1 MAHYSW
7 TAASALAAST
17 YGTLDSAPAPGLVT
31 VPVPTIAA
39 GSNVLTVGAGE
50 EFSTLSAAVAAAH
63 NGDTILVNAGTY
75 VNDFSIVNASITI
88 EGVGGMANFVATEAP
103 TDLKG
108 IITVDNNVTIENCS
122 FSGSAIPTA
131 DGGNGAGI
139 RYEGGNMT
147 LENDSFSN
155 NQNGIMGTPV
165 IASLTQN
172 NVVINNCLFQDNGAG
187 DGFTHNVY
195 IGAASS
201 LTFTNNISE
210 GAIVGHEL
218 KSRAAV
224 NTISNNIF
232 QDGATGSASYE
243 IDLPNGGVDTITN
256 NIIEKGPDAQ
266 NQYAVHFGGEGIPYA
281 GSSLAISGNDF
292 VNDFGSS
299 EVAVLNQTPY
309 TVSVTGNEFTNFS
322 AGNIVQGP
330 SVESGNVDQN
340 GNAIASGTLTGVL
353 PGSTMIYTDSA
364 AHSLSLTGSI
374 QAVEGGAGLLTV
386 TAISGHIIAMGGM
399 GGMDYK
405 ETGSSGGNTISTMAG
420 STNTLTLIGQD
431 LVSSAGT
438 DTISCGTLNVS
449 GQITGTANIK
459 DGTGNNQWSVTG
471 TANIKGQGGNPIVS
485 VGSTGTASITGTLDY
500 LYVQN
505 NGGNFSLSIG
515 QDGTV
520 NTTKD
525 VGGGVTDQVSY
536 GTQSIVTSGGSVGA
550 TLYLV
555 SGNAT
560 VTSIG
565 NDVIHAGAG
574 NNTVILEGAGAV
586 YAGTGSLSIFG
597 RGDIAGANVYGNG
610 GTYYIAGDS
619 GNITYHGGALAST
632 VDAVLSNITLLGAAG
647 RMTVLGGSRDIM
659 TGGAGGLNYSAT
671 DGGGAD
677 LITTA
682 ASATDTLTLASS
694 DTVNSHGTDLIN
706 AGTGNQ
712 IINIYGNSTITG
724 GTGNNQILVSGKA
737 SINNAG
743 QDAITVTKGASVNLT
758 AGTLDGII
766 ETGAAMANFTVTG
779 ANAGQVA
786 VSGGSATITGG
797 KNASGGINVYTNAG
811 AATHVN
817 MLQGTDTVYSLGSD
831 VIQGGTGNDLVY
843 TTANAAN
850 IIGGSGAL
858 RIISQDQTT
867 AYTQTVTGGSGSI
880 AYQQNAG
887 HLNFIGG
894 SGSATI
900 DGGQGTL
907 HVVGGS
913 GSISVVM
920 GTAGMQFIA
929 GSGTAN
935 LSLTPNGGTVEFGT
949 GITNAQVAG
958 WGAGDL
964 FECVSGHGGGTDTI
978 TGFRAGTD
986 TLQFSGVHVT
996 SETISG
1002 GSTNLT
1008 LSDKTTIHLAG
1019 FSDTGHIF

>member
-1 MAHYSW
+1 VAV
-7 TAASALAAST
+7 
-17 YGTLDSAPAPGLVT
+17 PAPT
-31 VPVPTIAA
+31 VAA
-39 GSNVLTVGAGE
+39 GSHVLTVGVGE

-75 VNDFSIVNASITI
+75 VNDFSIVNAAITI
-88 EGVGGMANFVATEAP
+88 EGVGGMAKFVATEAP

-165 IASLTQN
+165 ISSLTQN
-172 NVVINNCLFQDNGAG
+172 NVVIDHCLFQDNGVG
-187 DGFTHNVY
+187 DGYTHNCY

-210 GAIVGHEL
+210 GAVVGHEL

-224 NTISNNIF
+224 NVISNNIF
-232 QDGATGSASYE
+232 QDGATGTASYE
-243 IDLPNGGVDTITN
+243 IDLPDGGADTITN
-256 NIIEKGPDAQ
+256 NVIEKGPNAQ

-281 GSSLAISGNDF
+281 GSSLTVSGNDF

-299 EVAVLNQTPY
+299 EVAVLNQTPD
-309 TVSVTGNEFTNFS
+309 TVSITGNEFTNFS

-330 SVESGNVDQN
+330 SIQSGNVDQN
-340 GNAIASGTLTGVL
+340 GNPIASGTLTGVL

-386 TAISGHIIAMGGM
+386 TAISGHIIAMGGT
-399 GGMDYK
+399 GGMNFS

-438 DTISCGTLNVS
+438 DTISCGANNVS
-449 GQITGTANIK
+449 GQITGTATIN

-471 TANIKGQGGNPIVS
+471 TADIKGQGGSPIVS
-485 VGSTGTASITGTLDY
+485 VGAAGTATITGPLSY
-500 LYVQN
+500 LYVQD
-505 NGGNFSLSIG
+505 NGGDFTLSVG
-515 QDGTV
+515 VGGKV
-520 NTTKD
+520 YTTKD
-525 VGGGVTDQVSY
+525 IGGGLTDQVSN

-550 TLYLV
+550 TLFLAA
-555 SGNAT
+555 GT
-560 VTSIG
+560 DLITSIG
-565 NDVIHAGAG
+565 NDVIHAGSG
-574 NNTVILEGAGAV
+574 NDTVILEGAGVV

-597 RGDIAGANVYGNG
+597 RGDIAGGNVYGNG
-610 GTYYIAGDS
+610 GTYSIAGDS
-619 GNITYHGGALAST
+619 GNIIYHGGALAST
-632 VDAVLSNITLLGAAG
+632 VNAVLSNITLLGGAG
-647 RMTVLGGSRDIM
+647 QMTVLGGSRDVM

-677 LITTA
+677 TITTA
-682 ASATDTLTLASS
+682 AGATDTLKLASS
-694 DTVNSHGTDLIN
+694 DTVNSYGTDLIN
-706 AGTGNQ
+706 PGNGNQ
-712 IINIYGNSTITG
+712 TINLYGNSTVTG
-724 GTGNNQILVSGKA
+724 GTGNNQILVSGKDVIRN
-737 SINNAG
+737 SG
-743 QDAITVTKGASVNLT
+743 QDAVTVTSGASVALT
-758 AGTLDGII
+758 AGTLDGIN
-766 ETGAAMANFTVTG
+766 ETNAAMVNFTVTG
-779 ANAGQVA
+779 KNAGQVA
-786 VSGGSATITGG
+786 LSGGSASVTGG
-797 KNASGGINVYTNAG
+797 QNASGGINVYTNAG
-811 AATHVN
+811 ATTHVN
-817 MLQGTDTVYSLGSD
+817 LLQGTDTVYSQGAD
-831 VIQGGTGNDLVY
+831 VIQGGAGSGLVY
-843 TTANAAN
+843 TNQASDN
-850 IIGGSGAL
+850 IIGGTGAL
-858 RIISQDQTT
+858 RIISQDNST

-900 DGGQGTL
+900 DGGGGTL

-913 GSISVVM
+913 GSISVVQ
-920 GTAGMQFIA
+920 GTAGMMFIA

-935 LSLTPNGGTVEFGT
+935 VALTPLGGTVEFGA
-949 GITNAQVAG
+949 GVTNVQVAG

-964 FECVSGHGGGTDTI
+964 FQFVAGHGGGIDTI
-978 TGFRAGTD
+978 TGFVASSD
-986 TLQFSGVHVT
+986 TLQFDGVQVT
-996 SETISG
+996 SETVSG
-1002 GSTNLT
+1002 GSTT
-1008 LSDKTTIHLAG
+1008 LMLNDKTTIHLAG

>member
-7 TAASALAAST
+7 SAAPALATSNT
-17 YGTLDSAPAPGLVT
+17 GTLDTSTVPGLVAVKAPT
-31 VPVPTIAA
+31 VAS
-39 GSNVLTVGAGE
+39 GSTTLTVGVGK

-75 VNDFSIVNASITI
+75 TNDFSIVNASITI

-122 FSGSAIPTA
+122 FSGAAISTA
-131 DGGNGAGI
+131 DGANGAGI

-172 NVVINNCLFQDNGAG
+172 NVVIDHCLFQNNGIG
-187 DGFTHNVY
+187 NGLTHNCY

-218 KSRAAV
+218 KSRALV

-232 QDGATGSASYE
+232 QDGATGTASYE
-243 IDLPNGGVDTITN
+243 IDLPNGGADTITN
-256 NIIEKGPDAQ
+256 NIIEKGPNAQ

-281 GSSLAISGNDF
+281 GSSLTVSGNNF

-322 AGNIVQGP
+322 AGNIIQGP
-330 SVESGNVDQN
+330 SIQSGNVNAD
-340 GNAIASGTLTGVL
+340 GSAIASGTLTGVL
-353 PGSTMIYTDSA
+353 PGSTVIYTDSA

-374 QAVEGGAGLLTV
+374 QAVEGGGGMLTA
-386 TAISGHIIAMGGM
+386 TAISGHIIAIGGNGGM
-399 GGMDYK
+399 HFS

-420 STNTLTLIGQD
+420 STNTLALIGQD

-438 DTISCGTLNVS
+438 DTITCGANNVS
-449 GQITGTANIK
+449 GQVTGTATIK

-471 TANIKGQGGNPIVS
+471 TAAITGQGGSPIVS
-485 VGSTGTASITGTLDY
+485 VGSTGTATINGTLSY

-505 NGGNFSLSIG
+505 NGGGFSVGIME
-515 QDGTV
+515 DGV
-520 NTTKD
+520 VYAAKD
-525 VGGGVTDQVSY
+525 IGGGVTDQISN
-536 GTQSIVTSGGSVGA
+536 GTQSIVTSGGTVGA
-550 TLYLV
+550 DLFLTRGTTL
-555 SGNAT
+555 
-560 VTSIG
+560 VTSVG
-565 NDVIHAGAG
+565 NDVIHAGSG
-574 NNTVILEGAGAV
+574 NDTVILEAGGTV
-586 YAGTGSLSIFG
+586 YAGTGSLSIYG
-597 RGDIAGANVYGNG
+597 RGDTVGGNIYGNG

-619 GNITYHGGALAST
+619 GNLTYHGGALAST
-632 VDAVLSNITLLGAAG
+632 VQAVLSNITLLGGAG
-647 RMTVLGGSRDIM
+647 RLSVQGGSRDVM
-659 TGGAGGLNYSAT
+659 TGGAGGLNYTAT

-682 ASATDTLTLASS
+682 ASATDTLSLASA

-706 AGTGNQ
+706 AGIGNQ
-712 IINIYGNSTITG
+712 IINLYGNSTVTG
-724 GTGNNQILVSGKA
+724 GTGNNQILVSGHDVV
-737 SINNAG
+737 SDAG
-743 QDAITVTKGASVNLT
+743 QDAITVTDGASLALS
-758 AGTLDGII
+758 AGTLDGVV
-766 ETGAAMANFTVTG
+766 ETGASMVNFSVSG

-797 KNASGGINVYTNAG
+797 QNAGGGIDVYTNAG
-811 AATHVN
+811 ATTHVN

-831 VIQGGTGNDLVY
+831 VIQGGAGNGLIY
-843 TTANAAN
+843 ITANADK
-850 IIGGSGAL
+850 ITGGSGAL
-858 RIISQDQTT
+858 RIVAQDNSTT
-867 AYTQTVTGGSGSI
+867 YTQTVTGGSGSLSY
-880 AYQQNAG
+880 AQYNG

-900 DGGQGTL
+900 DGGTGTL

-913 GSISVVM
+913 GTINVSE
-920 GTAGMQFIA
+920 GLGGMQFIA
-929 GSGTAN
+929 GTGTAN
-935 LSLTPNGGTVEFGT
+935 VVLTPLGGTVEFGA

-964 FECVSGHGGGTDTI
+964 FECTAGHGGGTDTI

-986 TLQFSGVHVT
+986 TLQFNGVSVT
-996 SETISG
+996 GETISG
-1002 GSTNLT
+1002 GNTTLN
-1008 LSDKTTIHLAG
+1008 LSDHSTIHLLG
-1019 FSDTGHIF
+1019 FADTGHIF